1 MVTLNIRIIIVP
13 EKVCSFN
20 FRPLIQKPLY
30 THYTVIMAEV
40 MLYEAYVGGVTNIL
54 VNFEGLVNKKP

>member
-1 MVTLNIRIIIVP
+1 MVTLNIKFSSTDTKTAIY
-13 EKVCSFN
+13 S
-20 FRPLIQKPLY
+20 L
-30 THYTVIMAEV
+30 YTVIMAEV